1 MNEITTPAH
10 RIAYVVGPFLS
21 PFSSPGEHG
30 CYDFGF
36 YYVRSIL
43 MWEMYS
49 TLLSYCSYPA
59 MDSPNLIAVASGIGV
74 TPAISLVQK
83 YSQETLRRVNLVWI
97 CRDPGLI
104 EHFITNIGE

>member
-1 MNEITTPAH
+1 MFYTH
-10 RIAYVVGPFLS
+10 VGNAL
-21 PFSSPGEHG
+21 
-30 CYDFGF
+30 YL
-36 YYVRSIL
+36 IIQ
-43 MWEMYS
+43 
-49 TLLSYCSYPA
+49 LLLPA

-104 EHFITNIGE
+104 EHFITNIRE

>member
-1 MNEITTPAH
+1 M
-10 RIAYVVGPFLS
+10 VVMIL
-21 PFSSPGEHG
+21 
-30 CYDFGF
+30 DFIMC
-36 YYVRSIL
+36 VL
-43 MWEMYS
+43 YS
-49 TLLSYCSYPA
+49 CGKCIVPVG

-74 TPAISLVQK
+74 TPAISLVQE